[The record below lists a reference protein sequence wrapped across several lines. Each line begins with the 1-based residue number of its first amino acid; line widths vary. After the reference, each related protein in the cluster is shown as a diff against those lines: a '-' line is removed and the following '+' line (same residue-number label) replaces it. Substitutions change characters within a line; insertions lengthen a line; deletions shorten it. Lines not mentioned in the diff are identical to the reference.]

1 MRSAVWALLACG
13 VPAALVGQEVGDR
26 MTLPLP
32 GTERQLDFVWVPAGT
47 FTMGSPADRAGRDP
61 DEGPAHSVSLAG
73 FWVGRVEVTQEQY
86 TPFRFRTFDDD
97 LAAGPEITYD
107 ADAATRPSPP
117 YEDPGHGLGT
127 EEHPSAGMTRYNALH
142 YARWVWQ
149 KTGRFVRLP
158 TEAEWEYACRAG
170 ESGSDV
176 DGDLAARAWFEENSL
191 GTHHPVG
198 AKEPNAWG
206 LHDMQGNVAE
216 WVLDGY
222 EADAYAGRD
231 DVPVTESPIQGDPT
245 RGRGVV
251 RGGAF
256 DDPPHRL
263 RCAER
268 LPEDGAW
275 KRRDPQIPKSRWWN
289 TDSPHVGFRLVLPSV
304 ELGAEEARA
313 WFENALGS
321 TFDPI

>member
-1 MRSAVWALLACG
+1 
-13 VPAALVGQEVGDR
+13 
-26 MTLPLP
+26 
-32 GTERQLDFVWVPAGT
+32 
-47 FTMGSPADRAGRDP
+47 MGSPAGEIGRDA
-61 DEGPAHSVSLAG
+61 DEGPVHAVRVPG
-73 FWVGRVEVTQEQY
+73 FWMGAFEVSQDQY
-86 TPFRFRTFDDD
+86 TPFRFRTFDGEVGAVEV
-97 LAAGPEITYD
+97 LFD
-107 ADAATRPSPP
+107 ADAVTRPSPP
-117 YEDPGHGLGT
+117 YEDPGHGLGAGD
-127 EEHPSAGMTRYNALH
+127 HPSAGMTRYNALH

-170 ESGSDV
+170 GTPVTVETG
-176 DGDLAARAWFEENSL
+176 LAEQAWFDDNSR

-198 AKEPNAWG
+198 AKAPNAWG
-206 LHDMQGNVAE
+206 LHDMRGNVAE

-222 EADAYAGRD
+222 DDDAYSDRGGEQ
-231 DVPVTESPIQGDPT
+231 PTESPHVGDPV

-256 DDPPHRL
+256 DDPPQRL

-289 TDSPHVGFRLVLPSV
+289 TDSPHVGFRLVLPSI
-304 ELGAEEARA
+304 ELAPDEARA
-313 WFENALGS
+313 WFDGVLGGPS
-321 TFDPI
+321 GGTGPTFDHPMGPSLF